1 LVQTDDG
8 ESFGEAHVRAMP
20 PVATDG
26 ATGDELCVLVF
37 DGFVDVEVAL
47 ENGDEV
53 VAFERLQD
61 LWGVCD
67 SERAVL
73 GRGASGIGAEGGE
86 GGYEGNVNDADDR
99 CGSGRVL
106 EVGGEPAHLFVVD
119 ARFPQAVLGWLDRI
133 ENDKVITLVIERV
146 VRFADAVFIH
156 FLGVG
161 GIARRHSALF
171 DDAEGIVIPNCMV
184 DGHLER
190 LFGLFVEIKDRV
202 GAIGADRRRVID
214 VVAAHD
220 GELRLE
226 RGDFLEAQVAAVRR
240 IEFRLDMRVGE
251 ENKIEGTWSL
261 RVRGQIE
268 RGRASEGRRGSCHRG
283 CFQELSSVENHARLP
298 GPKFAS
304 DRNLITGSVRS
315 RRVLF
320 CPSANAI

>member
-1 LVQTDDG
+1 MQTDDG
-8 ESFGEAHVRAMP
+8 ETFGETHVRAVP
-20 PVATDG
+20 PVAADG
-26 ATGDELCVLVF
+26 TTGDEFCVFVF
-37 DGFVDVEVAL
+37 DGFVDVEMTL
-47 ENGDEV
+47 QDGDEV

-61 LWGVCD
+61 LGRVCYG
-67 SERAVL
+67 ERAVF
-73 GRGASGIGAEGGE
+73 GWGASRIGAEGGE

-99 CGSGRVL
+99 RGSGSDL
-106 EVGGEPAHLFVVD
+106 EIGGEPAHLFVVD
-119 ARFPQAVLGWLDRI
+119 ACFPQAVLGWLDRI

-304 DRNLITGSVRS
+304 DRNLITGSVCT

-320 CPSANAI
+320 CSSANAI